1 MPVTIAAVIAEQ
13 TRRDRLG
20 RRHRLTAS
28 KRTDDV
34 AAISDAV
41 VALHSSDPVSVYLSV
56 LARMRNPS
64 LAAVDEALY
73 QRRTVVRHHA
83 MRRTLWVATPP
94 TVRAMHAACTRKIA
108 AAEHRRT
115 AGMLRDNGI
124 EHADDWLVS
133 AKADVTATLA
143 SHGPMTARELGRR
156 VPQLAHPLVLAP
168 GKKYSATQAAHTRVL
183 AGLGFDGVLVRARP
197 TGSWINGQYT
207 WALMDDW
214 LPGGVGDHDERE
226 ASRTLALSWLRR
238 YGPGTTTDLQWWAG
252 WTLARTRQALA
263 DCGAHEVDLAGGAG
277 WVAPG
282 DHADLGDDGADA
294 EPWVALLP
302 GLDPTVMGWKER
314 DFYLPASGAPAWDR
328 NGNAGPTIWVDG
340 RVVGAWGQAGD
351 GTIRMRWF
359 EEVSADRRRQ
369 VQDRAQEVREWLGES
384 RFSVRFPGAVNAE
397 LLA

>member
-1 MPVTIAAVIAEQ
+1 MPEKINEKA
-13 TRRDRLG
+13 RRHRLG
-20 RRHRLTAS
+20 RRHLLIAS
-28 KRTDDV
+28 ERTDDV

-73 QRRTVVRHHA
+73 ERRTVVRHHA

-124 EHADDWLVS
+124 EQAEAWLRR

-143 SHGPMTARELGRR
+143 AHGPMTARDMGHR
-156 VPQLAHPLVLAP
+156 VPHLAHPLVLAP
-168 GKKYSATQAAHTRVL
+168 GKKYAATQAAHTRVL
-183 AGLGFDGVLVRARP
+183 AGLGFDGVLVRGRP

-214 LPGGVGDHDERE
+214 LPGGLGEQDQRE
-226 ASRTLALSWLRR
+226 ASSALALSWLRR
-238 YGPGTTTDLQWWAG
+238 FGPGTTTDLQWWAG
-252 WTLARTRQALA
+252 WTLGWTRQALA
-263 DCGAHEVDLAGGAG
+263 DCGADQVDLGGSIG

-282 DHADLGDDGADA
+282 DHADAGDDNPDV

-314 DFYLPASGAPAWDR
+314 SFYLPASGAPAWDR

-340 RVVGAWGQAGD
+340 RVVGAWGQADD
-351 GTIRMRWF
+351 GTIRLRWF
-359 EEVSADRRRQ
+359 EDVPADRRRQ
-369 VQDRAQEVREWLGES
+369 VHDRAQEVRQWLGGS
-384 RFSVRFPGAVNAE
+384 RFSVRFPGAINAE